1 MADQISL
8 SLSTLRSA
16 ADRLGKFSVE
26 MADLGKSI
34 NNAVID
40 VTNSGWKGTKKEE
53 FDGKWNEQKSAI
65 MVKVPE
71 LLKQFS
77 EVLKA
82 DANAFE
88 ATDNS

>member
-8 SLSTLRSA
+8 SLSTLRNA
-16 ADRLGKFSVE
+16 GEKLGKFSVE
-26 MADLGKSI
+26 MAELGKAI
-34 NNAVID
+34 NSTVVE
-40 VTNSGWKGTKKEE
+40 VTNSGWQGNKKTE
-53 FDGKWNEQKSAI
+53 FERGWDEQKNAI

-71 LLKQFS
+71 LLKEFS

-82 DANAFE
+82 DAKAFE

>member
-16 ADRLGKFSVE
+16 ADRLGKFSTE
-26 MADLGKSI
+26 MADLGKAI
-34 NNAVID
+34 NSAVVD
-40 VTNSGWKGTKKEE
+40 VTNSGWQGNKKAE
-53 FDGKWNEQKSAI
+53 FERGWDEQKNAV

-71 LLKQFS
+71 LLREFS

-82 DANAFE
+82 DAKAFE
-88 ATDNS
+88 ATDNA